1 MFRKYKDKGNAT
13 NINIFG
19 GTICRTEVHRSVF
32 EIIKLTKDLDKNNE
46 E

>member
-1 MFRKYKDKGNAT
+1 MFRWYKDKENAT
-13 NINIFG
+13 DIKIFG
-19 GTICRTEVHRSVF
+19 GTMCRIEVHRSVF